1 MRIYSNTLL
10 SWPTALHVT
19 QTARIYPGRWLNY
32 YSYKISNIEPL
43 VLTTHSPIELLQ
55 ENCKYYCYDKY
66 YRDCRP
72 EVFGNTLEKINI
84 SNQHTEFGKETWAYI
99 PKVADINDIIIIKSN
114 INNGTPSIYTPSL
127 FINPLHPLA

>member
-10 SWPTALHVT
+10 SWPNVLHVS

-32 YSYKISNIEPL
+32 YYYKISNIEPL

-66 YRDCRP
+66 YRDKRP
-72 EVFGNTLEKINI
+72 EIFGNTFQIINI
-84 SNQHTEFGKETWAYI
+84 SNQESDFPKELWGYT
-99 PKVADINDIIIIKSN
+99 PKVATINDIIVIKNN

-127 FINPLHPLA
+127 FTSSFHPLA